1 MNRLDVFVPWLARP
15 LKVLAW
21 TTLIVTFVGAGVL
34 VAYGMVSAVVR
45 ERDAAC
51 LVAYRLSVKP
61 ALRDRA
67 RDPRD
72 PCEAIA
78 PLMVKVR

>member
-1 MNRLDVFVPWLARP
+1 MNHLDVFVPWLARP
-15 LKVLAW
+15 LKVLAAA
-21 TTLIVTFVGAGVL
+21 LLVLALGGAGVL
-34 VAYGMVSAVVR
+34 GAYGMVAAVSR

-67 RDPRD
+67 KDPID
-72 PCEAIA
+72 PCAEIA
-78 PLMVKVR
+78 PLMARAR